1 MKLLVTISVLVAS
14 TLVIWKAIR
23 NWRINAAIMSNVGRR
38 YLSNL
43 EATGHATD
51 TANVGALSDLVK
63 DREAIVRDARAAG
76 INLELIDA
84 LIRDATLPG
93 PRDSRNQT
101 QHVPAAMPAEGRN
114 IDDEL
119 YRCGAR
125 GSAALAASIGAI
137 GKRTGMIVSADQASR
152 MYVTHAHALVW
163 FTISSHLPAEEGK
176 PLMQGHLVELW
187 GHLVEDGESV
197 SVKGLEATVSRQWM
211 AYVRRPEAAGGQLF
225 AIASHILNDYIPADR
240 LGVEDA
246 LAVSEAI
253 ISIVKDTRSALAP
266 VFAV

>member
-1 MKLLVTISVLVAS
+1 MKLLVVLSILVACA
-14 TLVIWKAIR
+14 LVARKAIR
-23 NWRINAAIMSNVGRR
+23 NWRVNAVITSDVGRR
-38 YLSNL
+38 YLANL
-43 EATGHATD
+43 EATGQATD
-51 TANVGALSDLVK
+51 TANIGELGDLVK
-63 DREAIVRDARAAG
+63 DREAIVREARAAG

-84 LIRDATLPG
+84 LIRDATG
-93 PRDSRNQT
+93 HSPRDSRNQIY
-101 QHVPAAMPAEGRN
+101 HAPAATPGEGHN

-137 GKRTGMIVSADQASR
+137 GKRNGMIVTPDQASR

-197 SVKGLEATVSRQWM
+197 SVRELEATVSRQWM
-211 AYVRRPEAAGGQLF
+211 AYVRRPEAAGGPLF
-225 AIASHILNDYIPADR
+225 ALASMILKNYIPADR
-240 LGVEDA
+240 LGVHDA
-246 LAVSEAI
+246 LAVSETI
-253 ISIVKDTRSALAP
+253 IGIVKDTRSVLVPA
-266 VFAV
+266 FAS